1 MKILHFDFDDLE
13 SPSAG
18 GQAVRTFE
26 INRRLAKL
34 GHQITVVTLDYENA
48 QTKTKEGV
56 HYERIGIKK
65 APWSYISYFLSIRSA
80 LKKHDYD
87 LVVEDNISPF
97 TFGFS
102 PLFTRK
108 PVISQTQCFFAEESS
123 KKHHLPFWIFQK
135 YGARF
140 YKNFIVLTKSMAQKI
155 QKLSPQAHIEII
167 PNGLNEVAQISPH
180 PADSSQKTTH
190 SQQHLTHAP
199 HQSTHPQKPYFLFLG
214 RIAFYHKGL
223 DFLLESMEW
232 LQIKNSDI
240 QVIVAGDGEDKEKFL
255 QIIKDKN
262 LKNVIYKGKVQGQQ
276 KEDLLKNCL
285 ALVQPSRFE
294 IFPFTILEAAAHGK
308 PTIAFKIEN
317 LDEIVKDQGI
327 LVPKFNESAFGEAML
342 ALATNENLRNDLG
355 QKAHVWAKNHL
366 WDKIVKQQETF
377 YLDVL
382 ARTKSRS

>member
-34 GHQITVVTLDYENA
+34 GHQITVITLDYENA

-65 APWSYISYFLSIRSA
+65 FPWNYISYFLSIRSA

-87 LVVEDNISPF
+87 LVVEDNIAPL

-123 KKHHLPFWIFQK
+123 RKHHLPFWIFQK

-155 QKLSPQAHIEII
+155 QKLSPKARIEII
-167 PNGLNEVAQISPH
+167 PNGLNEVAQTSQYLAHSPH
-180 PADSSQKTTH
+180 HPS
-190 SQQHLTHAP
+190 
-199 HQSTHPQKPYFLFLG
+199 HPQKPYFLFLG

-223 DFLLESMEW
+223 DFLLKSMKW
-232 LQIKNSDI
+232 LQIKNPDI
-240 QVIVAGDGEDKEKFL
+240 QVIVAGEGEDKEKFL
-255 QIIKDKN
+255 QIIKDEN

-317 LDEIVKDQGI
+317 LDEIVKDRGI
-327 LVPKFNESAFGEAML
+327 LVPAFNESAFGEAML
-342 ALATNENLRNDLG
+342 ALATNENLRNDLD
-355 QKAHVWAKNHL
+355 QKAHAWAKNHL
-366 WDKIVKQQETF
+366 WDKIAKQQETF

-382 ARTKSRS
+382 ARAQSKN